1 MIYKVFIGI
10 LAIFLLLG
18 AFSGAILDGIKG
30 WRTEDTTQSYIVAT
44 GAGVTTANVTLSL
57 ELYNDEVTE
66 VISVTSNETET
77 PIASSYD
84 DATQKL
90 LIAALNANDSRT
102 LTVNYYGL
110 PDDDVMNAIGPF
122 LAFIV
127 IGGLVFAIVYGVWK
141 GRKGR

>member
-30 WRTEDTTQSYIVAT
+30 WRTEDTTQSYVVAT

>member
-122 LAFIV
+122 LGFIV

-141 GRKGR
+141 SKRGH

>member
-1 MIYKVFIGI
+1 VIYKVFIGI

-30 WRTEDTTQSYIVAT
+30 WRTEDTTQSYVVAT

-122 LAFIV
+122 LGFIV

>member
-30 WRTEDTTQSYIVAT
+30 WRTEDTTQSYVVAT

-122 LAFIV
+122 LGFIV

>member
-1 MIYKVFIGI
+1 VIYKVFIGI

-30 WRTEDTTQSYIVAT
+30 WRTEDTTQSYVVAT